1 MDHRRARWE
10 IAAVV
15 GLLCVLA
22 LELTLALRAD
32 GLTIDEVVYIGSG
45 FRHLLLSDYRPNPEQ
60 PPLAKMVGAL
70 PLLALRPHVPA
81 ITDETWSW
89 SYQFVFVA
97 NEPGPLIVWARAP
110 TVLLTVVLAAATW
123 GWARYA
129 LGAAAGLA
137 ALALTVFHPS
147 ILAHGHLITTDAP
160 GTLTM
165 LGGSW
170 VFWWWGRAPSL
181 RRALLV
187 ALAVGVAVSTRLTG
201 WLLLPIFALLLAAR
215 LRKQPAAQRR
225 ALLRQS
231 AILAACFALVPIVV
245 WASYD
250 YRYEPYPGRTVA
262 QVPGPWL
269 GLTGRI
275 IAALEKVRAL
285 PEAYLEGARF
295 VAEHNALG
303 HPTYLLGEMSTK
315 GWPHYYL
322 VAFLVKNTPGFLL
335 ALAAA
340 IVLLWRA
347 RMSADAVELHWLVPA
362 LVTFLAA
369 STGHIQIG
377 ERYILPMY
385 PYLILLIA
393 STLPRFLATPR
404 GRAAAGAL
412 LLAHA
417 VPSLLA
423 ARGGYISYFNL
434 LAGGREGGHRVL
446 VDSNLDWGQDLPRL
460 ARWMRDHGVDEIQLA
475 YHGSDDPDRFHI
487 RHEDVDGYRLHPTHP
502 AAGPVHGTFAI
513 SPNIRLGIFEPPG
526 KNPWAWLDQKPVDD
540 RAGVY
545 FIYRLP

>member
-1 MDHRRARWE
+1 VDQRRPRWE

-15 GLLCVLA
+15 GLLFVLA

-70 PLLALRPHVPA
+70 PLLALRPRLPA

-97 NEPGPLIVWARAP
+97 NEPGPLIGWARAP
-110 TVLLTVVLAAATW
+110 TVLLTVVLATAVW
-123 GWARYA
+123 GWARYT
-129 LGAAAGLA
+129 LGPTAGLA
-137 ALALTVFHPS
+137 ALALTAFHPS

-165 LGGSW
+165 LAGSW

-201 WLLLPIFALLLAAR
+201 WLLLPIFAVLLAAR
-215 LRKQPAAQRR
+215 LRRQSSAQRR

-231 AILAACFALVPIVV
+231 AILGACFALVPIVV

-250 YRYEPYPGRTVA
+250 YRYEPYPGTTVA
-262 QVPGPWL
+262 QLPGPWM

-275 IAALEKVRAL
+275 IAGLERMRVL

-295 VAEHNALG
+295 VAEHNTLG
-303 HPTYLLGEMSTK
+303 HPTYLLGKMSTK

-335 ALAAA
+335 ALGAA
-340 IVLLWRA
+340 IILLWRA
-347 RMSADAVELHWLVPA
+347 RSADAVELHWLVPA

-377 ERYILPMY
+377 ERYILPVY

-393 STLPRFLATPR
+393 STVPRVLATPR
-404 GRAAAGAL
+404 GRAAAGVIL
-412 LLAHA
+412 FAHA

-423 ARGGYISYFNL
+423 ARGGYISYFNF

-460 ARWMRDHGVDEIQLA
+460 ARWMHDHGVDKIQLA

-487 RHEDVDGYRLHPTHP
+487 QHEDVDGYRLHPTHP
-502 AAGPVHGTFAI
+502 ATGPVHGTFAI

-526 KNPWAWLDQKPVDD
+526 KNSWAWLDQKPVDD
-540 RAGVY
+540 RVGVY
-545 FIYRLP
+545 FVYRLP